1 MKYENL
7 AAIVGAG
14 MFALGCTNVKEN
26 ELAVVKNQSGE
37 ISFYEGPKY
46 EILTVTGTVTDAW
59 DGRRFIELPL
69 DKGTEETT
77 LCPRVPTITKMTPA
91 IRN

>member
-46 EILTVTGTVTDAW
+46 EILTVT
-59 DGRRFIELPL
+59 
-69 DKGTEETT
+69 
-77 LCPRVPTITKMTPA
+77 
-91 IRN
+91 